1 MAEKRT
7 RNHDT
12 SLLGL
17 KHEKGMSNTQQQ
29 YQRKAIIEQDKL
41 NRITSFDLHKQL
53 YPADLFI
60 LIGFDFKGRPILERN
75 PRWHTKD
82 GFYSG
87 RSA

>member
-1 MAEKRT
+1 MIDREEEISELP
-7 RNHDT
+7 N
-12 SLLGL
+12 L
-17 KHEKGMSNTQQQ
+17 QQQ
-29 YQRKAIIEQDKL
+29 NQRMVLIDRDKL
-41 NRITSFDLHKQL
+41 NRQTPFNPLKQF

-60 LIGFDFKGRPILERN
+60 LISFDFKGRPILERN